1 MSPST
6 GPRRRSTGRQVLVAV
21 YAVFAV
27 AAGARSAVQ
36 IATKFDEAPA
46 AYLLSAFAAVVY
58 VVATVAL
65 RYQGSRAFAVALSS
79 ISIELVGVLAVG
91 ALSLAD
97 PGLFPDQTVWSDFGS
112 GYGFVPLVLP
122 VIGLVWLWRQA
133 RDRSVHPA
141 AQDSPAS

>member
-1 MSPST
+1 M
-6 GPRRRSTGRQVLVAV
+6 VAV

-65 RYQGSRAFAVALSS
+65 RYQGPRAFAVALSS

-133 RDRSVHPA
+133 RDRSVPPA
-141 AQDSPAS
+141 AQGSPSS

>member
-1 MSPST
+1 
-6 GPRRRSTGRQVLVAV
+6 
-21 YAVFAV
+21 
-27 AAGARSAVQ
+27 
-36 IATKFDEAPA
+36 
-46 AYLLSAFAAVVY
+46 
-58 VVATVAL
+58 VAL
-65 RYQGSRAFAVALSS
+65 RYQGPRAFAVALSS